1 VAPRS
6 HSNEIHNYPW
16 ILRLGLIDYL
26 QPAMRIISTG
36 DPELS
41 PCILFCESKMVN
53 RLIEYHDLPD
63 RTNKE

>member
-1 VAPRS
+1 
-6 HSNEIHNYPW
+6 
-16 ILRLGLIDYL
+16 
-26 QPAMRIISTG
+26 MRIISTG

-63 RTNKE
+63 RTKKSNSGFDE